1 LHRSDRQT
9 DTLQLVARRKPK
21 TLLEVKVLFAAAS
34 LMTEEQRA
42 ANKRLPLM
50 EQGRLMVKAM
60 PKAMRMGELIAMW
73 TITKY
78 QEGAVSIER
87 LAEVWGEPP
96 RTMYRRLAEFR
107 ECWGIAGYETPD
119 QVADALIADY
129 RRRQEKLNAGS
140 VGKLLSASVSVPGSG
155 VPGLA
160 S

>member
-1 LHRSDRQT
+1 
-9 DTLQLVARRKPK
+9 
-21 TLLEVKVLFAAAS
+21 
-34 LMTEEQRA
+34 MTEEQRA

-50 EQGRLMVKAM
+50 EQARLMVKAM
-60 PKAMRMGELIAMW
+60 PKATRMGELIAMW

-107 ECWGIAGYETPD
+107 DCWGIAGYETPD
-119 QVADALIADY
+119 LVADALIADY
-129 RRRQEKLNAGS
+129 RRRQEKLSAGY
-140 VGKLLSASVSVPGSG
+140 VGKLLSAPVSVPVSG